1 MATEITEA
9 LATVTEPGVYDA
21 LPEQEYHRHPALSS
35 SGVKGLLPP
44 SCPARFHY
52 DREHGRPEKRAFD
65 LGHAAHKEVLGV
77 GMDIVVVQRTAKD
90 GTRSDAEDYRTKS
103 AQDHRDAI
111 YAEGKVPLLAEEF
124 AQVQG
129 MAAELRAHPWASVL
143 FDPELGGKSE
153 VSLFWHDDRYDIDRR
168 ARLDWMPPVRADGRL
183 IVPDYK
189 SCVSAERSA
198 IAKSVYNFGY
208 YTQDVFYT
216 DGIRA
221 LGLAEDT
228 AFVFV
233 FQERTPPYLIN
244 VAEVDADAKRLG
256 RARVDLA
263 CEVFR
268 DCTEADVWPGYSQ
281 DVELISLPR
290 WASYDLEMTA

>member
-1 MATEITEA
+1 MTAPGIHDDMDEAT
-9 LATVTEPGVYDA
+9 
-21 LPEQEYHRHPALSS
+21 YHADRALSS

-65 LGHAAHKEVLGV
+65 FGHAAHREVLGV
-77 GMDIVVVQRTAKD
+77 GSEVVIVQTTAKD
-90 GTRSDAEDYRTKS
+90 GAKSDANDYRTKS
-103 AQDHRDAI
+103 AQEHQAAI
-111 YAEGKVPLLAEEF
+111 YAEGKVPLLAAEA
-124 AQVQG
+124 AQVDG
-129 MAAELRAHPWASVL
+129 MAAAMRAHPWASAL
-143 FDPELGGKSE
+143 FDPERGGQPE
-153 VSLFWHDDRYDIDRR
+153 LSLFWADDRFGIARR
-168 ARLDWMPPVRADGRL
+168 ARLDWMPPVRSDGRL

-189 SCVSAERSA
+189 SCVSAEPGA
-198 IAKSVYNFGY
+198 VAKSIYNFGY

-221 LGLAEDT
+221 LGLADDV

-233 FQERTPPYLIN
+233 FQERTPPYLIT
-244 VAEVDADAKRLG
+244 VAECDPDAKRAG

-263 CEVFR
+263 CEVFH
-268 DCTEADVWPGYSQ
+268 DCTEADVWPGYSA

-290 WASYDLEMTA
+290 WALYDLEMTA